1 MMKITAFGVC
11 AIGLAMLVG
20 GCSMQ
25 DKKTAQRI
33 KEMPIECATAD
44 GDLRMLDEEKKT
56 TLQRIGSGV
65 RLIVPVALVVGVVT
79 GTTGTKYQV
88 ATGKYN
94 EMIDDKIAEIKKAC
108 PGEVAD

>member
-11 AIGLAMLVG
+11 AIGLTMLVG

-25 DKKTAQRI
+25 DKKTGQRI

-94 EMIDDKIAEIKKAC
+94 EMIDDKIAEIKKTC